1 MEPFVRT
8 FVAVPLAPSTRRHLL
23 ACAARLKGEDPAL
36 RLPHERDL
44 HLTIQFLGRTAT
56 EDLAAIGRTLEAATE
71 AVSPIDVAF
80 RGLGAFPDIE
90 RPRVI
95 WAGVP
100 EDDGGSELRDLAST
114 VGRAL
119 RSVGY
124 RPEKRRFHPHVT
136 LARVQRRPSER
147 VFEELAGSGEMD
159 LGAEILSELKLIL
172 SDPTQRP
179 YHYIDLTTVELG
191 G

>member
-1 MEPFVRT
+1 MDAFVRT
-8 FVAVPLAPSTRRHLL
+8 FVALPLAPSTRKRLV
-23 ACAARLKGEDPAL
+23 ACAERLKGDDPAL

-44 HLTIQFLGRTAT
+44 HLTLQFLGRTAT
-56 EDLAAIGRTLEAATE
+56 EDLADIGNALDELTADIAPI
-71 AVSPIDVAF
+71 AVSF
-80 RGLGAFPDIE
+80 RGLGGFPSLE
-90 RPRVI
+90 RPRVL

-100 EDDGGSELRDLAST
+100 EDEGGRELGELAKA

-119 RSVGY
+119 RTVGY
-124 RPEKRRFHPHVT
+124 RPEKRRFHAHVT
-136 LARVQRRPSER
+136 LARVHRRPGAR
-147 VFEELAGSGEMD
+147 VFAELGQAEDLD
-159 LGAEILSELKLIL
+159 LGGEILSELKLIL